1 MEQKSNRALASQQAG
16 DSLVAG
22 ICPVEDNAAAILV
35 IDHRRDYAPGSHR
48 DHHADEE
55 SQHDLARAGYHVDQC
70 SEKDISSAEREIS

>member
-35 IDHRRDYAPGSHR
+35 IDHRRDYAPSSHR

-55 SQHDLARAGYHVDQC
+55 RQQNMARAGHHADQR
-70 SEKDISSAEREIS
+70 SEKDISYAERESS